1 MAVVADTCVVIGFL
15 RGTEPDKRCFA
26 QLLKNGEGML
36 TAVTVFELLLGLEQN
51 SKKQKVITQLIEFLK
66 ILPFDKEA
74 AAITAKLEKEL
85 RRQGKVIGT
94 RDVFIAGICLAH
106 QVPILT
112 GNLEHFKRVPGSKV
126 VSPASL
132 I

>member
-15 RGTEPDKRCFA
+15 RGTEPDKSCFA

-51 SKKQKVITQLIEFLK
+51 SKKQKAIARLINFLN
-66 ILPFDKEA
+66 ILPFDIEA
-74 AAITAKLEKEL
+74 ATIAAKLEKEL
-85 RRQGKVIGT
+85 RRQGMIST
-94 RDVFIAGICLAH
+94 RDIFIAGICLAH
-106 QVPILT
+106 QLPIVT
-112 GNLEHFKRVPGSKV
+112 NNLEHFARVPGLKV
-126 VSPASL
+126 IPPASL